1 MNKKQNEQK
10 AEQKTSAVDAIVS
23 GTTHNGLENDEFKE
37 IKKWLYKDAKSVLSI
52 ANSET
57 GHLGD
62 IISRIKTAVSS
73 LKLKAEK
80 LNDTF
85 KKQKEYH

>member
-1 MNKKQNEQK
+1 MNKETNDIS
-10 AEQKTSAVDAIVS
+10 TSDLSQVDAIVS

-62 IISRIKTAVSS
+62 IISRIKTAASS